1 MPSISTIERVK
12 LNYATC
18 TIVSIVIYTFSIST
32 FSAHFSTLWPH
43 TLFFIVAELTKL
55 TIIQKLYALDVT
67 YCEDGIKKRR
77 SNKVGESI
85 KFALLM
91 VLTCLSFAF
100 ICVIMGGKWSVFYES
115 TRCLSSHLSC
125 LVLSCLTLQLH
136 RWKSTS
142 KHSHSQLF

>member
-1 MPSISTIERVK
+1 MPTISTIERVK

-32 FSAHFSTLWPH
+32 FSSYFSTLWPH
-43 TLFFIVAELTKL
+43 TLYFIIAELTKL

-85 KFALLM
+85 KFAILM
-91 VLTCLSFAF
+91 ILTVFSFAF
-100 ICVIMGGKWSVFYES
+100 ICVIMGGKLV
-115 TRCLSSHLSC
+115 HLN
-125 LVLSCLTLQLH
+125 
-136 RWKSTS
+136 
-142 KHSHSQLF
+142 